1 MIISDHYKFSFI
13 HIPKCA
19 GSAIKARIME
29 YDDLE
34 GKFTKRV
41 GNHPELGELDYGHM
55 PLFILKDYF
64 PSEFDRVKRYFSFAV
79 LREPRSRFLSGISQ
93 RMKMYR
99 NTYLHAASD
108 AEIIGEIDFVV
119 NALRSKSGC
128 LPPDL
133 IHFQKQV
140 DYIFLDGERVLSK
153 VYLSSEVDVLLSD
166 LARRVGVEKLPDP
179 EKNDTYAENKSF
191 VFKNEAMR
199 VAVEAVRP
207 AALAVLSRM
216 PESVKR
222 SMRSA
227 LYTSPSARL
236 QKISDKTGL
245 QSFIEDH
252 YADDIAIISEVKN
265 RPVQ

>member
-19 GSAIKARIME
+19 GSAIKVRIE
-29 YDDLE
+29 GYDDLK
-34 GKFTKRV
+34 GRFTKRV
-41 GNHPELGELDYGHM
+41 DSHPELGELDYGHM

-64 PSEFDRVKRYFSFAV
+64 PDEFDRVRRYFSFAV
-79 LREPRSRFLSGISQ
+79 LREPHSRFLSGISQ

-108 AEIIGEIDFVV
+108 MEIIDEIDFVV
-119 NALRSKSGC
+119 NALKKRSGC

-133 IHFQKQV
+133 IHFQRQV
-140 DYIFLDGERVLSK
+140 DYILLDGERVLSK

-166 LARRVGVEKLPDP
+166 LARRVGIDQFPDP

-199 VAVEAVRP
+199 LAVEAVRP
-207 AALAVLSRM
+207 AALAMLSRM
-216 PESVKR
+216 PESLKR

-236 QKISDKTGL
+236 KKISDKIDL
-245 QSFIEDH
+245 HSFIEDH
-252 YADDIAIISEVKN
+252 YADDIAIISEVKSG
-265 RPVQ
+265 PVR